1 MLKMLKTLFVEIFT
15 FFPDLLVFV
24 EKRLDMVNFKIYDVT
39 NWTTNNYNAH
49 ITQYLN
55 KLK

>member
-24 EKRLDMVNFKIYDVT
+24 EKRLDMVNFKIYDIT

-55 KLK
+55 K